1 MSHNCTVRST
11 QHACSLSLFWATF
24 QHTNF
29 TIHFEDSND
38 GSDKNFGFARS
49 GMPKRKG
56 RSSKA
61 KATPVRSQLKKKD
74 RKAQR
79 SKSPKGSPREKGSSN
94 EKDIQA
100 KKFEVDGILVK
111 LEQINPKTLWNRT
124 LTEKEIGVRLHKAT
138 TLLHELGQIEPL
150 EGLKNELEQRVRS
163 IESHKSMVS
172 QLLSWTC
179 NLEEPFLL
187 SAAFVQFF
195 KDLDNNLQQ
204 IVVIHIGT
212 KLLEVE
218 FEFEAF

>member
-1 MSHNCTVRST
+1 MRR
-11 QHACSLSLFWATF
+11 LSKIQTLPLLL
-24 QHTNF
+24 
-29 TIHFEDSND
+29 HFEDSD
-38 GSDKNFGFARS
+38 GSSNRNFGFAS
-49 GMPKRKG
+49 STVPKRKG
-56 RSSKA
+56 RPSKA
-61 KATPVRSQLKKKD
+61 KATPARSVQKRKEKVRT
-74 RKAQR
+74 AQR
-79 SKSPKGSPREKGSSN
+79 SKSPKGSPREKCSSN

-100 KKFEVDGILVK
+100 RKFEVDGILVK

-195 KDLDNNLQQ
+195 KDLDTNLQQ